1 MPELICDTSPL
12 QYLYQLDL
20 LSVLPE
26 LAEQV
31 RVPPA
36 VVEELEEGREQ
47 GIDLPVPHT
56 YSWIAIQSPDSAPA
70 LPLITDLGPGEREV
84 LALTLESTDCVAVL
98 DDKVARRSAQ
108 RLDLQFTGTLGLL
121 LDAKTAGLID
131 MIAPYLDRLEVL
143 NFHLADSTRQL
154 ILRRAEEAFDE

>member
-36 VVEELEEGREQ
+36 VVEELQEGREQ

-56 YSWIAIQSPDSAPA
+56 YPWIAIQSPGSAPA
-70 LPLITDLGPGEREV
+70 LPLITDLG
-84 LALTLESTDCVAVL
+84 
-98 DDKVARRSAQ
+98 
-108 RLDLQFTGTLGLL
+108 LGSEKSL
-121 LDAKTAGLID
+121 
-131 MIAPYLDRLEVL
+131 P
-143 NFHLADSTRQL
+143 
-154 ILRRAEEAFDE
+154 